1 MDKLRLGDVS
11 SFGEDPLPDVKDNVF
26 GFVSKNN
33 TFYSDIKN
41 PGVHSKKGEQR
52 TQFENNIKEFVLSIL
67 KDSKSLM
74 FAVQVLKITNS
85 AEAVKEDSKYE
96 VLSITSPSSNSNNAD
111 FDRLKIEVLIQK
123 TKYGQVNIH
132 KAIVDISI
140 LSVSKLTRTT
150 ADLKFETK
158 IKIHNADTQAAI
170 TLYFILKAMSLIFGN
185 FGLFSAHLAGDG
197 KEFQCHVLLPR
208 QYQNDENKKK
218 YTLNYIK
225 QAINY
230 LIKSNGL
237 IDNQDEDAKLKSE
250 KKLNDH
256 INRLLM
262 LGVSPSTISLLRK
275 YLLFSGKTEIGEDS
289 IEMIT
294 TVNVDENISRSK
306 GTSFLLSL

>member
-1 MDKLRLGDVS
+1 MG
-11 SFGEDPLPDVKDNVF
+11 
-26 GFVSKNN
+26 
-33 TFYSDIKN
+33 
-41 PGVHSKKGEQR
+41 
-52 TQFENNIKEFVLSIL
+52 
-67 KDSKSLM
+67 
-74 FAVQVLKITNS
+74 
-85 AEAVKEDSKYE
+85 
-96 VLSITSPSSNSNNAD
+96 
-111 FDRLKIEVLIQK
+111 
-123 TKYGQVNIH
+123 
-132 KAIVDISI
+132 
-140 LSVSKLTRTT
+140 VSKLTRTT

-170 TLYFILKAMSLIFGN
+170 TLYFISKAMSLIFGN

-256 INRLLM
+256 I
-262 LGVSPSTISLLRK
+262 
-275 YLLFSGKTEIGEDS
+275 
-289 IEMIT
+289 
-294 TVNVDENISRSK
+294 
-306 GTSFLLSL
+306 